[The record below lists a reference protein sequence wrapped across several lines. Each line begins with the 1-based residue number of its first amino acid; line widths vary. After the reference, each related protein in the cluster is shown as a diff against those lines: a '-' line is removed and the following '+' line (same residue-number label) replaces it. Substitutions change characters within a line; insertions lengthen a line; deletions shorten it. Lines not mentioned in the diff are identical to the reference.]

1 MAVFPFLAVSF
12 IMKVFAVL
20 FIICSVALI
29 LVVLIQ
35 KGRGG
40 GLSGA
45 FGGAMASGILG
56 SKTGDFLTWVTII
69 LVGVFL
75 TIAVVMAKYYKPPE
89 VGSGFGTVQPP
100 QATTQQQPIPVDSTE
115 TTTSGTSDSNATGGL
130 GSAQPELPAVEEQV
144 LPVQGAEPETGDS
157 NLGNDVNLPGN

>member
-1 MAVFPFLAVSF
+1 MTVFPFLAVSF

-20 FIICSVALI
+20 FIISSVALI

-75 TIAVVMAKYYKPPE
+75 TIAVVMAKYYKPEE
-89 VGSGFGTVQPP
+89 VGNFGTVQPP
-100 QATTQQQPIPVDSTE
+100 QATTQQQPIPVDITE
-115 TTTSGTSDSNATGGL
+115 TTTSDTSDSNATGGL
-130 GSAQPELPAVEEQV
+130 GSAQPELPEINEKVV
-144 LPVQGAEPETGDS
+144 PVDDDGSDS
-157 NLGNDVNLPGN
+157 NDSGVGNDANIPGN